1 MYNLKADL
9 MTHRILMLSS
19 VPLATPWNGADKN
32 LARLLVEA
40 DRRNQFIVQT
50 SQTETWPTHV
60 QPVREQ
66 AVSAMPTPQQKLR
79 AMRYLLSH
87 TGSADLVHVVA
98 SLGSPSRLS
107 AGLLRG
113 WPALRCRPIIHTVPS
128 IGDRPVLRE
137 YFPGDMTVVVSDFTQ
152 RLLVSQG
159 VPNVVRVYPPLD
171 QHLRPTTDPVELAQ
185 SLQLGPRAVLYPA
198 HYGPESGIREMIQA
212 FAQLP
217 TTLNDAVLVL
227 ACRTHRHQDPDREA
241 EQVLATAT
249 KAGIADRVRVVGNVS
264 DMPALIAACA
274 ITALVPGKLA
284 SKMDLPLVILEA
296 LALGRPVITSD
307 KPPMSEALLGGGLGV
322 RYGDVAGLS
331 AALARL
337 LSDAPLRAELAATG
351 RAAVLHH
358 CQPARIVEQYQ
369 QIYSQA
375 LEGRAGLVQ
384 RPR

>member
-1 MYNLKADL
+1 

-32 LARLLVEA
+32 MARLLVQA
-40 DRRNQFIVQT
+40 DPHNQFIVQT
-50 SQTETWPTHV
+50 SQAETWPAHV
-60 QPVREQ
+60 QPVREPI
-66 AVSAMPTPQQKLR
+66 ASAMPTPQQKLR
-79 AMRYLLSH
+79 ALRYLLSH
-87 TGSADLVHVVA
+87 TGAVDLVHVVA
-98 SLGSPSRLS
+98 SLSNPSRWS

-113 WPALRCRPIIHTVPS
+113 WPALRGRPIIHTVPS
-128 IGDRPVLRE
+128 IGDRPVQRRN
-137 YFPGDMTVVVSDFTQ
+137 FPGDITVVVSDFTQ
-152 RLLVSQG
+152 RLLTSHG
-159 VPNVVRVYPPLD
+159 VPNVVRVYPPLEQ
-171 QHLRPTTDPVELAQ
+171 QHLRPATAPAGLGQ

-217 TTLNDAVLVL
+217 ATLDDAVLVL
-227 ACRTHRHQDPDREA
+227 ACRTHRHQDPAEEA
-241 EQVLATAT
+241 RQVLATARE
-249 KAGIADRVRVVGNVS
+249 AGIADRVRVLGNVS

-274 ITALVPGKLA
+274 VTALVPGKLA

-331 AALARL
+331 AALTRL
-337 LSDAPLRAELAATG
+337 LDDARLRAELAATG

-358 CQPARIVEQYQ
+358 CQPAQIIEHYQ
-369 QIYSQA
+369 QIYARA
-375 LEGRAGLVQ
+375 LESRSGLVQ
-384 RPR
+384 RLR